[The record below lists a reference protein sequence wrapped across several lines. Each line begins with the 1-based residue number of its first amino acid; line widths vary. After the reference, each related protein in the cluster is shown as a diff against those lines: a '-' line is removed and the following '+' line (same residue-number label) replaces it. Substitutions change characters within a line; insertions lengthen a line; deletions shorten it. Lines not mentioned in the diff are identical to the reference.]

1 MRKLA
6 TNFAAA
12 AFTAATFTS
21 APLPAFAI
29 QIGPFHLGLP
39 LFGHHRHYHHLH
51 MRGRIHEVARH
62 REARHR
68 EAPHGAPPHQK
79 PNEVAGREVPQEEA
93 HSEAHSEAHLEAR
106 SEAHPE
112 AHQATA
118 QAQHSQGQPKPTWP
132 LLYPIGPLPTMF
144 QNILWGPSPSSI
156 WPIGYETIFS
166 SAFAQAPTEPDQCRQ
181 PVNANAII
189 ERLRQEIGPNI
200 DQISSLQLL
209 GQAINTG
216 ADRLGKSCP
225 TEIPREPTA
234 RLQLMLRQIEAL
246 TTAIDLIRPPLE
258 DFEKSLTQEQ
268 QARLTAEAT
277 SASPASPR
285 DVKTEIRS
293 CGSSS
298 AAADHSVEQI
308 ERSVQL
314 SEQQHTALDDLHQ
327 VLSGAANDLEAQCS
341 TPAPRSAVARLDA
354 LEARLDATW
363 RAVLS
368 IQVALYKFDGELS
381 ADQKNRLKTMTFAAQ
396 N

>member
-51 MRGRIHEVARH
+51 MRGHIHEVARH

-79 PNEVAGREVPQEEA
+79 PNEVARREVPQEEA
-93 HSEAHSEAHLEAR
+93 Q
-106 SEAHPE
+106 PE

-118 QAQHSQGQPKPTWP
+118 QAQHSQGQPKPAWP

-189 ERLRQEIGPNI
+189 ERLRREIGPNF

-258 DFEKSLTQEQ
+258 EFEKSLTQEQ
-268 QARLTAEAT
+268 QARLAAEAA

-285 DVKTEIRS
+285 DVKTELRS

-368 IQVALYKFDGELS
+368 IQVALYKFDSELS

-396 N
+396 D

>member
-6 TNFAAA
+6 TNFIAA
-12 AFTAATFTS
+12 AFTAVTFTS

-51 MRGRIHEVARH
+51 MRGHIHEVARH

-68 EAPHGAPPHQK
+68 EVPHGAPPHQK
-79 PNEVAGREVPQEEA
+79 PNEIAKREVPQREA
-93 HSEAHSEAHLEAR
+93 DQ
-106 SEAHPE
+106 E

-118 QAQHSQGQPKPTWP
+118 LARHSQGQPKPAWP

-144 QNILWGPSPSSI
+144 QNILWGPSPPSI
-156 WPIGYETIFS
+156 WPIGYETVFS
-166 SAFAQAPTEPDQCRQ
+166 SAFAQSPTEPDQCRQ

-189 ERLRQEIGPNI
+189 ERLRQEIAPNTN
-200 DQISSLQLL
+200 QISSLQLL
-209 GQAINTG
+209 GQAIDTG

-225 TEIPREPTA
+225 TEIPHEPTA

-268 QARLTAEAT
+268 QARLAAEAA

-298 AAADHSVEQI
+298 AAVDHSVEQI
-308 ERSVQL
+308 ARSVQL

-327 VLSGAANDLEAQCS
+327 ALSGAANDLEAQCS
-341 TPAPRSAVARLDA
+341 TPVPPSAVARLDT

-363 RAVLS
+363 HAVLS
-368 IQVALYKFDGELS
+368 IQVALYKFDSELS

>member
-51 MRGRIHEVARH
+51 MRGHIHEMARH

-68 EAPHGAPPHQK
+68 EAPRGAPPHQK

-216 ADRLGKSCP
+216 ADRLGKSYP